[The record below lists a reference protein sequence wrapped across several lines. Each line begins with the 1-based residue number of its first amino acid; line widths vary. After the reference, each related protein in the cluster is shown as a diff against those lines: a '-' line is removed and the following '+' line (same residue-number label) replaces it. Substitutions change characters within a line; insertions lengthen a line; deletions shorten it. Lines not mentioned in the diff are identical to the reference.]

1 MKKQKKTAGSVGV
14 VLHKVNEP
22 ALLKPWAEYLAAAEP
37 WKTLE
42 ISSAYLL
49 ERWQAPGFGGQF
61 FSAATPK
68 AAKMPGFE
76 HEHGLV
82 IFTLDGVS
90 KIVEEK
96 LKGPL
101 PPGLD
106 QAGYVSVLA
115 TKTRHKG
122 IGKYLLSAAERIIA
136 EKKTSVLLFVSEFNT
151 SAQRFYKSMGYEE
164 VARAQDV
171 FKPGNV
177 EILLT
182 KKIV

>member
-1 MKKQKKTAGSVGV
+1 MKKQKKTSGSVGV
-14 VLHKVNEP
+14 VLHKFSDQ
-22 ALLKPWAEYLAAAEP
+22 ALLKPWAEYLAGVEP

-42 ISSAYLL
+42 ISPAYLL
-49 ERWQAPGFGGQF
+49 DRWQQPAFAWQF

-82 IFTLDGVS
+82 VFALEGVAE
-90 KIVEEK
+90 IVEEK
-96 LKGPL
+96 LKGTL
-101 PPGLD
+101 PPGLED
-106 QAGYVSVLA
+106 AGYVGVLS

-136 EKKTSVLLFVSEFNT
+136 EKKKTVFLFVSEFNT

-164 VARAQDV
+164 IARASDV

-177 EILLT
+177 EILLA